1 MDFDVRKS
9 DADALASW
17 VNAFVG
23 HMIEGLEGVAAAGSS
38 LGVLDG
44 FAGVAADSSCAY
56 WNEVHAPI
64 LKGGQTMKLWTSE
77 QSARYMVIIRANQCR
92 HLKSPTM
99 ISEAR

>member
-23 HMIEGLEGVAAAGSS
+23 HMIEDLEGVAAAGSS

-56 WNEVHAPI
+56 
-64 LKGGQTMKLWTSE
+64 
-77 QSARYMVIIRANQCR
+77 
-92 HLKSPTM
+92 
-99 ISEAR
+99 

>member
-23 HMIEGLEGVAAAGSS
+23 HMIEDLEGVAAAGSS

-44 FAGVAADSSCAY
+44 FAGAAADSSRAY

-64 LKGGQTMKLWTSE
+64 LRGGQMMRLWTLE
-77 QSARYMVIIRANQCR
+77 QAARYMVITRANQCR